1 MRVDPR
7 EENAMSTDIRQA
19 EEDLQFVR
27 RAVRRDSGGRIPAAI
42 ALLWAV
48 ISLVGFPLVD
58 FAPHWVPRFW
68 MVAGPAGFL
77 LSLAIGVRSARAA
90 GEADRAEGMRW
101 AAHWLGLLLAIALSV
116 LARTT
121 GAVSWEGFGATIV
134 LLVAVAYFTAGVHLA
149 RPLLGVAAVLA
160 AGYVAVLLVPG
171 HTWTW
176 LGVLTAAALVAT
188 AFLGRRPHG
197 A

>member
-1 MRVDPR
+1 
-7 EENAMSTDIRQA
+7 MSAEIRRA
-19 EEDLQFVR
+19 EEDLDFLR
-27 RAVRRDSGGRIPAAI
+27 RVVRRDSGGRVPAAI
-42 ALLWAV
+42 ALLWAA
-48 ISLVGFPLVD
+48 ISLVGFGLVD
-58 FAPHWVPRFW
+58 FAPRWVSGFW

-77 LSLAIGVRSARAA
+77 LSLLIGMRASRAA
-90 GEADRAEGMRW
+90 GEEDRAEGRRW
-101 AAHWLGLLLAIALSV
+101 AAHWLGLLAAIALSV

-121 GAVSWEGFGATIV
+121 GAVTWEGFGATIV

-171 HTWTW
+171 YTWTW

>member
-1 MRVDPR
+1 M
-7 EENAMSTDIRQA
+7 NAEIHRA

-27 RAVRRDSGGRIPAAI
+27 RAVRRDSGGRLPVAI

-48 ISLVGFPLVD
+48 ISLVGFGLVD

-68 MVAGPAGFL
+68 IVAGPVGFL
-77 LSLAIGVRSARAA
+77 LSMALGIRASRAA
-90 GEADRAEGMRW
+90 GEEDRAEGKRW
-101 AAHWLGLLLAIALSV
+101 AAHWLGLLAAIALSILGRV
-116 LARTT
+116 A

-149 RPLLGVAAVLA
+149 RPLLAVAAVLA
-160 AGYVAVLLVPG
+160 AGYIAVLLVPG

-188 AFLGRRPHG
+188 SLLDRRPRG